1 MPDQPLARVN
11 WLGQTC
17 VILVAFA
24 TAPKK
29 TCFSAIKGG
38 PGLRPDRV
46 LHDSDGLMKGSRS
59 DHLLITGELISMY
72 TRGWPICRR
81 FIAMS
86 LAVSMVI
93 VSGPLTLAHATMIST
108 DQIIE
113 ESSTAED
120 RARVMEFLTR
130 EEVRQELQ
138 ALGVNPDEAMQRAT
152 TLSDREIRQ
161 IAGQLEKLPAGQ
173 SAVGAVVGAIVLI
186 FLVLLITDLLG
197 LTDVYPFVKKQR

>member
-1 MPDQPLARVN
+1 
-11 WLGQTC
+11 
-17 VILVAFA
+17 
-24 TAPKK
+24 
-29 TCFSAIKGG
+29 
-38 PGLRPDRV
+38 
-46 LHDSDGLMKGSRS
+46 
-59 DHLLITGELISMY
+59 MY

-113 ESSTAED
+113 ESSTVED

-130 EEVRQELQ
+130 EEVRQEFE

-173 SAVGAVVGAIVLI
+173 SAVGAVVGAFVLI

-197 LTDVYPFVKKQR
+197 LTDVFPFVKKQR

>member
-1 MPDQPLARVN
+1 
-11 WLGQTC
+11 
-17 VILVAFA
+17 
-24 TAPKK
+24 
-29 TCFSAIKGG
+29 
-38 PGLRPDRV
+38 
-46 LHDSDGLMKGSRS
+46 
-59 DHLLITGELISMY
+59 MY

-93 VSGPLTLAHATMIST
+93 ASGPLTLAHATMIST

-113 ESSTAED
+113 ESSTVED

-130 EEVRQELQ
+130 EEVRQELE

-197 LTDVYPFVKKQR
+197 LTDVFPFVKKQR

>member
-1 MPDQPLARVN
+1 
-11 WLGQTC
+11 
-17 VILVAFA
+17 
-24 TAPKK
+24 
-29 TCFSAIKGG
+29 
-38 PGLRPDRV
+38 
-46 LHDSDGLMKGSRS
+46 
-59 DHLLITGELISMY
+59 MY

-86 LAVSMVI
+86 LAVSMVV
-93 VSGPLTLAHATMIST
+93 VSGPLTLAYAAMIST

-113 ESSTAED
+113 ESSTVED

-130 EEVRQELQ
+130 EEVRQELE
-138 ALGVNPDEAMQRAT
+138 ALGVNPDEAMQRVN
-152 TLSDREIRQ
+152 TLSDREMRQ
-161 IAGQLEKLPAGQ
+161 IAGQIEELPAGQ

>member
-1 MPDQPLARVN
+1 
-11 WLGQTC
+11 
-17 VILVAFA
+17 
-24 TAPKK
+24 
-29 TCFSAIKGG
+29 
-38 PGLRPDRV
+38 
-46 LHDSDGLMKGSRS
+46 
-59 DHLLITGELISMY
+59 MY

-93 VSGPLTLAHATMIST
+93 ASGPLTLAHATMIST

-113 ESSTAED
+113 ESSTVED

-173 SAVGAVVGAIVLI
+173 GAVGAVVGAIVLI

-197 LTDVYPFVKKQR
+197 LTDVYPFVKKHR

>member
-1 MPDQPLARVN
+1 
-11 WLGQTC
+11 
-17 VILVAFA
+17 
-24 TAPKK
+24 
-29 TCFSAIKGG
+29 
-38 PGLRPDRV
+38 
-46 LHDSDGLMKGSRS
+46 
-59 DHLLITGELISMY
+59 MY

-93 VSGPLTLAHATMIST
+93 ASGPLTLAHATMIST

-113 ESSTAED
+113 ESSTVED

-130 EEVRQELQ
+130 EEVRQELE

-173 SAVGAVVGAIVLI
+173 GAVGAVVGAIVLI

>member
-1 MPDQPLARVN
+1 
-11 WLGQTC
+11 
-17 VILVAFA
+17 
-24 TAPKK
+24 
-29 TCFSAIKGG
+29 
-38 PGLRPDRV
+38 
-46 LHDSDGLMKGSRS
+46 
-59 DHLLITGELISMY
+59 MY

-93 VSGPLTLAHATMIST
+93 ASGPLTLAHATMIST

-113 ESSTAED
+113 ESSTVED

-130 EEVRQELQ
+130 EEVRQEFE

>member
-1 MPDQPLARVN
+1 
-11 WLGQTC
+11 
-17 VILVAFA
+17 
-24 TAPKK
+24 
-29 TCFSAIKGG
+29 
-38 PGLRPDRV
+38 
-46 LHDSDGLMKGSRS
+46 
-59 DHLLITGELISMY
+59 MY

-113 ESSTAED
+113 ESSTVED

-130 EEVRQELQ
+130 EEVRQELE

-152 TLSDREIRQ
+152 ALSDREIRR
-161 IAGQLEKLPAGQ
+161 IAGELEKLPAGQ

-197 LTDVYPFVKKQR
+197 LTDVFPFVKKQK